1 LGPDP
6 YVSIVTRFF
15 DDALLSVVTRSRITQ
30 VVILGAGMDT
40 RAFRLAWPPSVTV
53 FEVDRGEVF
62 EHKETVL
69 EKLRARAACVRKVVP
84 SNSHRAVTASLV
96 KSGLD
101 PRKRS
106 AVLIGDLLYRNA
118 ATAEALLRDVTAISA
133 NGGWI
138 GFALPSEQTLRSA
151 FMTPFLKKL
160 EAIGLP
166 SWQFGVDE
174 PDAWLATYGWVAR
187 SVVVGDPEA
196 NYGRWPLAP
205 VPRQMPAIPRFFFT
219 QALLHAKENR

>member
-1 LGPDP
+1 
-6 YVSIVTRFF
+6 
-15 DDALLSVVTRSRITQ
+15 
-30 VVILGAGMDT
+30 
-40 RAFRLAWPPSVTV
+40 
-53 FEVDRGEVF
+53 
-62 EHKETVL
+62 
-69 EKLRARAACVRKVVP
+69 
-84 SNSHRAVTASLV
+84 
-96 KSGLD
+96 
-101 PRKRS
+101 
-106 AVLIGDLLYRNA
+106 VLIGDLLYRSA
-118 ATAEALLRDVTAISA
+118 ATAEALLRDVTVISA

-151 FMTPFLKKL
+151 FMAPFLKKL

-187 SVVVGDPEA
+187 SVVVGAPEA

-219 QALLHAKENR
+219 QARLHAKENR